1 MLIGRKARNAQYAM
15 KSSVKKEILLNIV
28 IDVKYL
34 NGKKGKK
41 GRENLA
47 FVVYGVKWSPRK
59 VSTVYRRRFA
69 IESSYRMRNIVRPR
83 TSTKNVTIRYF
94 FALISFLLR
103 NMWLYLQK
111 KHFKKVIRGPQI
123 IDEDKF
129 RFDRFVLLIEDW
141 LRRKL
146 RIQLVV
152 ECLR

>member
-1 MLIGRKARNAQYAM
+1 M
-15 KSSVKKEILLNIV
+15 KNSEKKKIHLNIV
-28 IDVKYL
+28 VDVKYL
-34 NGKKGKK
+34 KGKRGK
-41 GRENLA
+41 NGCENLA

-83 TSTKNVTIRYF
+83 TSTRNVTTRYF

-111 KHFKKVIRGPQI
+111 KHFTKVKQGPQT